1 MVISTKAGSCRCS
14 HVEGPRTQDGG
25 PRTRTR
31 AWARPTTRTNNWRKV
46 LWRPVLHFAL
56 DMSLCAKSE
65 RQRNGNGIGQGSGW
79 LAKRTLAV
87 TCVCHLVYATVCNCN
102 WHMASFHFGSVS
114 CKFEMNYFI
123 RATDDLIHLLE
134 FPQQVMGD
142 YWLCG
147 SATPPPPTHTHTH
160 INTCIFIKLTSTRL
174 IVRIELRILL
184 PVTFMSR
191 INLGYGQHI

>member
-1 MVISTKAGSCRCS
+1 MEAKKKEQRTRPSRWARRAKAKSAYSCFLPANPITYPDFMVISTKAGSCRCS

-102 WHMASFHFGSVS
+102 
-114 CKFEMNYFI
+114 
-123 RATDDLIHLLE
+123 
-134 FPQQVMGD
+134 
-142 YWLCG
+142 
-147 SATPPPPTHTHTH
+147 
-160 INTCIFIKLTSTRL
+160 
-174 IVRIELRILL
+174 
-184 PVTFMSR
+184 
-191 INLGYGQHI
+191 